1 MQAVKSTAANAT
13 RSVKDFSLADL
24 RGEQLKIVEAREA
37 DLKEMPSG
45 KDRALAFDQER
56 KQSFWSFSLP
66 QDFKEPVL
74 PDIGLEDDESQGSL
88 LPPKI

>member
-13 RSVKDFSLADL
+13 KSVKNFSFSDL
-24 RGEQLKIVEAREA
+24 RQDQLEIVQAREG

-45 KDRALAFDQER
+45 KDRALAFDEKR
-56 KQSFWSFSLP
+56 KRSFWSFSLP

-74 PDIGLEDDESQGSL
+74 PDIGLEDNELEGSL